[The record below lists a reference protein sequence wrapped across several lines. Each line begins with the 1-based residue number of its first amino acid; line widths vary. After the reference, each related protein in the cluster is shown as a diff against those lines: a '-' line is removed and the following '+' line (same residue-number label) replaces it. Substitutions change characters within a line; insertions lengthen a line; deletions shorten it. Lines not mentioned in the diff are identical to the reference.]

1 MNNSNLVIIDTRYEK
16 IDTIDKL
23 EVLYDDL
30 LKTYSKISDGIDPLS
45 ERLDELTGTNR
56 VDDMEQLLED
66 VRELSRKNEECAIM
80 TKVIL
85 MDNQLLLQMAAKRN
99 IPFVLN
105 TMEEFHR
112 SINLS
117 RVFLKGTCDNIS
129 DIIADMKGE

>member
-1 MNNSNLVIIDTRYEK
+1 MNNSDLVFIDTRYEK
-16 IDTIDKL
+16 IDTVDKL

-45 ERLDELTGTNR
+45 ERLDELTDTNR

-66 VRELSRKNEECAIM
+66 VRELIRKNEECAIM

-129 DIIADMKGE
+129 DIIANMKGE